1 MSTTTRLTRA
11 DDPHRRLGEAVKTL
25 LRGSGAGREEVARM
39 LTDLPTG
46 WELHGDLVL
55 LPKDAFRQADWQVL
69 ASVEKGM
76 NDLTEL
82 WRAVA
87 EALAVERVAR
97 KGDISGG
104 ERRPDVEMLQ
114 GEAGWVTHREHG
126 IDYSFDVTKSM
137 FSAGNLSERGRI
149 GELSCTGE
157 TVLDLYAGIGYYTL
171 PLLLRAGAAHVHACE
186 WSDDAIQALRHNLD
200 ANGVA
205 ERCTVHT
212 GDNRETLISTGST
225 NDSTTAVLGSCDR
238 VLLGLL
244 PNSQDGWPLALAALK
259 PEGGWLHLHG
269 NAPGGDEEAWGDSV
283 VNELREMD
291 SRRVLLDR
299 LVKVKWYA
307 PHVRHCVLDLSIG

>member
-25 LRGSGAGREEVARM
+25 LRGSGAGHEEVARM

-55 LPKDAFRQADWQVL
+55 LPKDAFCGEEWQAVG
-69 ASVEKGM
+69 A
-76 NDLTEL
+76 EL
-82 WRAVA
+82 WGAVA
-87 EALAVERVAR
+87 GALAVLRVAR
-97 KGDISGG
+97 KGEISGG
-104 ERRPDVEMLQ
+104 ERRPDVEMLL
-114 GEAGWVTHREHG
+114 GEDGWVTHREHG

-157 TVLDLYAGIGYYTL
+157 TVLDLYAGIGYWTL
-171 PLLLRAGAAHVHACE
+171 PLLISAGASHVHACE
-186 WSDDAIQALRHNLD
+186 WSEDALHALGHNLT

-205 ERCTVHT
+205 ERCTVHA

-269 NAPGGDEEAWGDSV
+269 NAPGGDEEVWGDSV
-283 VNELREMD
+283 VKELSEMD
-291 SRRVLLDR
+291 SRPVTVER

>member
-55 LPKDAFRQADWQVL
+55 LPKDAFCGEEWQAVG
-69 ASVEKGM
+69 A
-76 NDLTEL
+76 EL
-82 WRAVA
+82 WGAVA
-87 EALAVERVAR
+87 GALAVLRVAR
-97 KGDISGG
+97 KGEISGG
-104 ERRPDVEMLQ
+104 ERRPDVEMLL
-114 GEAGWVTHREHG
+114 GEDGWVTHREHG

-137 FSAGNLSERGRI
+137 FSAGNLSERGRV

-186 WSDDAIQALRHNLD
+186 WSEDSLHSLGHNLT

-205 ERCTVHT
+205 ERCTVHA

-244 PNSQDGWPLALAALK
+244 PNSQDGWALALAALK

-269 NAPGGDEEAWGDSV
+269 NAPGGDEEVWGDSV
-283 VNELREMD
+283 VKELSEMD
-291 SRRVLLDR
+291 SRPVTVER

>member
-1 MSTTTRLTRA
+1 M
-11 DDPHRRLGEAVKTL
+11 
-25 LRGSGAGREEVARM
+25 VA
-39 LTDLPTG
+39 DLPTG

-55 LPKDAFRQADWQVL
+55 LPKDAFRQADWQML

-82 WRAVA
+82 WRVVA

-97 KGDISGG
+97 KGEISGG
-104 ERRPDVEMLQ
+104 ERRPDVEMLL
-114 GEAGWVTHREHG
+114 GEDGWVTHREHG

-157 TVLDLYAGIGYYTL
+157 TVLDLYAGIGYWTL
-171 PLLLRAGAAHVHACE
+171 PLLIRAGASHVHACE
-186 WSDDAIQALRHNLD
+186 WSEDSLHALGHNLT

-205 ERCTVHT
+205 DRCTVHA

-244 PNSQDGWPLALAALK
+244 PNSKAGWPLALAALK

-269 NAPGGDEEAWGDSV
+269 NAPGGEEEAWGDSV
-283 VNELREMD
+283 VRELSEMD
-291 SRRVLLDR
+291 GRPVTVER
-299 LVKVKWYA
+299 LVKVKWHA

>member
-1 MSTTTRLTRA
+1 
-11 DDPHRRLGEAVKTL
+11 
-25 LRGSGAGREEVARM
+25 M

-55 LPKDAFRQADWQVL
+55 LPKDAFCGEKWQAVG
-69 ASVEKGM
+69 A
-76 NDLTEL
+76 EL
-82 WRAVA
+82 WGAVA
-87 EALAVERVAR
+87 GALAVLRVAR
-97 KGDISGG
+97 KGEISGG
-104 ERRPDVEMLQ
+104 ERRPDVEMLL
-114 GEAGWVTHREHG
+114 GEDGWVTHREHG
-126 IDYSFDVTKSM
+126 IDYWFDVTKSM

-157 TVLDLYAGIGYYTL
+157 TVLDLYAGIGYWTL
-171 PLLLRAGAAHVHACE
+171 PLLIRAGASHVHACE
-186 WSDDAIQALRHNLD
+186 WSEDSLHALGHNLT

-205 ERCTVHT
+205 DRCTVHR
-212 GDNRETLISTGST
+212 GDNRVALADGGSAA
-225 NDSTTAVLGSCDR
+225 DALGSCDR

-244 PNSQDGWPLALAALK
+244 PNSEDGWPLALAALK

-291 SRRVLLDR
+291 SRPVTVEH

-307 PHVRHCVLDLSIG
+307 PHVRHCVLDLRIG

>member
-1 MSTTTRLTRA
+1 MSTTTRLTRT
-11 DDPHRRLGEAVKTL
+11 DDPHRRLKEAIKTL

-55 LPKDAFRQADWQVL
+55 LPKDAFCGEKWQAVG
-69 ASVEKGM
+69 A
-76 NDLTEL
+76 EL
-82 WRAVA
+82 WGAVA
-87 EALAVERVAR
+87 GALAVLRVAR
-97 KGDISGG
+97 KGEISGG
-104 ERRPDVEMLQ
+104 ERRPDVEMLL
-114 GEAGWVTHREHG
+114 GEDGWVTHREHG

-205 ERCTVHT
+205 ERCTVHR
-212 GDNRETLISTGST
+212 GDNRVALADGGSAA
-225 NDSTTAVLGSCDR
+225 DALGSCDR

-244 PNSQDGWPLALAALK
+244 PNSEDGWPLALAALK

-283 VNELREMD
+283 VRELSEMD
-291 SRRVLLDR
+291 SRPVTVER

>member
-1 MSTTTRLTRA
+1 MSTTTRLTRT
-11 DDPHRRLGEAVKTL
+11 DDPHRRLKEAIKTL

-55 LPKDAFRQADWQVL
+55 LPKDAFCGEKWQAVG
-69 ASVEKGM
+69 A
-76 NDLTEL
+76 EL
-82 WRAVA
+82 WGAVA
-87 EALAVERVAR
+87 GALAVLRVAR
-97 KGDISGG
+97 KGEISGG
-104 ERRPDVEMLQ
+104 ERRPDVEMLL
-114 GEAGWVTHREHG
+114 GEDGWVTHREHG

-205 ERCTVHT
+205 ERGTVHQ
-212 GDNRETLISTGST
+212 GDNRVAFADGGSAA
-225 NDSTTAVLGSCDR
+225 DALGCCDR

-269 NAPGGDEEAWGDSV
+269 NAPGGDEEARGDSV

-291 SRRVLLDR
+291 SRPVTVER

-307 PHVRHCVLDLSIG
+307 PHVRHCVLDLRIG

>member
-1 MSTTTRLTRA
+1 M
-11 DDPHRRLGEAVKTL
+11 
-25 LRGSGAGREEVARM
+25 VA
-39 LTDLPTG
+39 DLPTG

-55 LPKDAFRQADWQVL
+55 LPKRAFCGEEWQAVG
-69 ASVEKGM
+69 A
-76 NDLTEL
+76 EL
-82 WRAVA
+82 WGAVA
-87 EALAVERVAR
+87 GAFTVLRVAR
-97 KGDISGG
+97 KGEISGG
-104 ERRPDVEMLQ
+104 ERRPDVEMLL
-114 GEAGWVTHREHG
+114 GEDGWVTHREHG

-205 ERCTVHT
+205 ERCTVHP
-212 GDNRETLISTGST
+212 GDNLLSLAEDGSAA
-225 NDSTTAVLGSCDR
+225 SVLGSCDR
-238 VLLGLL
+238 VMLGLL
-244 PNSQDGWPLALAALK
+244 PSSKDGWPLALAALK

-269 NAPGGDEEAWGDSV
+269 NAPGGSEVEWAASVTEKLAGLEAENV
-283 VNELREMD
+283 TLE
-291 SRRVLLDR
+291 R

-307 PHVRHCVLDLSIG
+307 PHIRHCVLDIRLTQ